1 MMGYGKFRW
10 EFETLLQFDGD
21 GAGGSLSGKWEAGS
35 VHQRAAAA
43 LWWMGWKDISDA
55 ARSGANALHAGRHRA
70 SKGVIRRR
78 RTSQG
83 ATRYRCGRARSLRQ
97 PTYFGGVWPFAMRWA
112 SRHFTRHATLLFCKQ
127 RIRYRFFNVSM
138 AIATNLH
145 SNFFSLVR
153 ISKNWDVF
161 FPFLLS
167 FFEKRNFDLKKWIKF
182 QFG

>member
-83 ATRYRCGRARSLRQ
+83 ATRCRCGRARC
-97 PTYFGGVWPFAMRWA
+97 G
-112 SRHFTRHATLLFCKQ
+112 SRHISGVSGPLPCAGQVAILRAMLRFCFANSEFDTVSSTSQWQLRPIYIRIFFHSSGFQ
-127 RIRYRFFNVSM
+127 RIEMF
-138 AIATNLH
+138 
-145 SNFFSLVR
+145 
-153 ISKNWDVF
+153 F